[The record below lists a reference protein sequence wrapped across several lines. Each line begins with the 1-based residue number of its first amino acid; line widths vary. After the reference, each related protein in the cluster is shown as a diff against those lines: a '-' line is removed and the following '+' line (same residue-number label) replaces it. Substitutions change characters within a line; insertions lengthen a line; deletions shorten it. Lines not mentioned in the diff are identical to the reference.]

1 MKRKKLLPLA
11 LLALTYLLWRI
22 FFSPSEKLMVQITG
36 ITMGTIPYSI
46 KYFDEQSRKFKVEI
60 DSILISY
67 NQSLSTYIS
76 SSEISEFNIQ
86 DSLNFKTSF
95 FHPVLLTSNEIY
107 KNSNGSFDPT
117 VGPLVNAYGFGPIKS
132 MNLNKNIIDSLLQNV
147 GFNKIVFNERSVK
160 KEHGMYLD
168 FSAIAKGGAIDEI
181 AAYLKSKNIANYM
194 IEIGGEVACKG
205 LNQFNEIW
213 SIGIERPLMN
223 KKIEKPIAIA
233 KLENRALATSGNYKN
248 YYIKDDKLFSHTIN
262 PKTGYQ
268 VEHNLLSASVFAK
281 NCMLADGYA
290 TACMV
295 MGLEA
300 SKKMI
305 SELEG
310 IDCILI
316 YSNDDGVLE
325 VFMSEKLISKIE
337 IL

>member
-1 MKRKKLLPLA
+1 MKRSRFLPLV
-11 LLALTYLLWRI
+11 LLSLTYLLWSI
-22 FFSPSEKLMVQITG
+22 FFSPSERPMIQITG

-46 KYFDEQSRKFKVEI
+46 NYFDEQSRKFKVEI
-60 DSILISY
+60 DSILTVY

-95 FHPVLLTSNEIY
+95 FYPVLLASSEIY
-107 KNSNGSFDPT
+107 KNSNGLFDPT
-117 VGPLVNAYGFGPIKS
+117 VGPLVNAYGFGPIKG
-132 MNLNKNIIDSLLQNV
+132 MDLNNDVIDSLLENI
-147 GFNKIVFNERSVK
+147 GFDKILFNERSVK
-160 KEHGMYLD
+160 KKHGMYLD

-181 AAYLKSKNIANYM
+181 AEYLNSKNIANYM
-194 IEIGGEVACKG
+194 IEIGGEVVCKG
-205 LNQFNEIW
+205 LNKYNEIW
-213 SIGIERPLMN
+213 SIGIESPLIN
-223 KKIEKPIAIA
+223 KKVKRPIAIA
-233 KLENRALATSGNYKN
+233 KLENRALATSGNYRN
-248 YYIKDDKLFSHTIN
+248 YYIKDDKLFSHTID

-300 SKKMI
+300 SKKMVN
-305 SELEG
+305 ELED

-316 YSNDDGVLE
+316 YNNDDGILE
-325 VFMSEKLISKIE
+325 IFISEKIIDNVE

>member
-1 MKRKKLLPLA
+1 MKKHKIFSLA
-11 LLALTYLLWRI
+11 LVALIYLLWRI
-22 FFSPSEKLMVQITG
+22 FFSPPEKFMLQITG

-46 KYFDEQSRKFKVEI
+46 KYFDKQNRRLGIEI

-95 FHPVLLTSNEIY
+95 FYPVLLASNEIY
-107 KNSNGSFDPT
+107 KNSNGLFDPT
-117 VGPLVNAYGFGPIKS
+117 IGPLVNAYGFGPIKS
-132 MNLNKNIIDSLLQNV
+132 MDLNNEIIDSLLQNV

-168 FSAIAKGGAIDEI
+168 LSAIAKGGAIDEI
-181 AAYLKSKNIANYM
+181 AEYLISKNIANYM
-194 IEIGGEVACKG
+194 IEIGGEVICKG
-205 LNQFNEIW
+205 LNQYSELW
-213 SIGIERPLMN
+213 SIGIETPLIN
-223 KKIEKPIAIA
+223 EKVKKPIAIA
-233 KLENRALATSGNYKN
+233 KLENRALATSGNYRN
-248 YYIKDDKLFSHTIN
+248 YYIKEDKLFSHTIN

-268 VEHNLLSASVFAK
+268 VEHTLLSASIFAK

-305 SELEG
+305 SELED
-310 IDCILI
+310 IDCLLI
-316 YSNDDGVLE
+316 YSNENGILE
-325 VFMSEKLISKIE
+325 IFMSEKIISKVE